1 MSTIA
6 GETTPSPPEPRPGN
20 RHRSRAS
27 TAVIVVLVA
36 LAVAAS
42 ALLSSRPLAED
53 TMTESVPAADLREV
67 AITANGGVWLTAS
80 TDDRVR
86 IDVTRAWTFRAPAA
100 TRSITGGVLSLNGSC
115 LGFRVGHCSVAYGVA
130 VPGDMAVAVRALG
143 ARIEGSDLITRELEA
158 TSSGGDIVA
167 TFANRPDRV
176 AVESSGGD
184 IELVVPAGRYRVE
197 AQASG
202 GEVQVDVVQDPDAAN
217 LLIAK
222 SSGGDIQIRRR

>member
-6 GETTPSPPEPRPGN
+6 GEPTTSPPEPRRGN

-27 TAVIVVLVA
+27 TAVIVVLVV

-42 ALLSSRPLAED
+42 ALLSSRPLASD
-53 TMTESVPAADLREV
+53 AMTELVPAADLREV
-67 AITANGGVWLTAS
+67 EISANGGVWLTAS

-86 IDVTRAWTFRAPAA
+86 IDVTRTWTFRAPAA
-100 TRSITGGVLSLNGSC
+100 TRSVTGGVLSLNGNC
-115 LGFRVGHCSVAYGVA
+115 PEFRVGPCSVAYGVA
-130 VPGDMAVAVRALG
+130 VPEDVAVAVRSLG
-143 ARIEGSDLITRELEA
+143 AGIEASDLTTRELRA
-158 TSSGGDIVA
+158 ASSGGDIVA

-176 AVESSGGD
+176 TVESSGGD
-184 IELVVPAGRYRVE
+184 IQLVVPAGRYRVE
-197 AQASG
+197 AQSSG
-202 GEVQVDVVQDPDAAN
+202 GGVQVDVVQDPDAAN